1 MRLQPMRPFLLSM
14 LLSISLL
21 VPANSQNTHNSSAQS
36 ESSRL
41 YRIAFERG
49 EPFPAVA
56 GSRSIAVPLQ
66 CLAHGTAFVK
76 EVMQPTQFSP
86 PLESLVSIS
95 RSGDA
100 HEFRLD
106 QIRDLYDIEQK
117 SYYATESNV
126 VFLVI
131 AAPENKRG
139 KVEFVTSDGT
149 KHEVVQ
155 NVSEHHDYVV
165 VFDRSGDYKKSVQ
178 IDDTFAVQRI
188 GVFPSGSL
196 LCFGF
201 DRQDH
206 SPKLAMLKEDG
217 TLLRLLEIPKNA
229 APASMFGTQDGKGD
243 GPAIFAKPV
252 QFVPHRNSIIVVQN
266 RSKFPL
272 LEVNEA
278 GAIREIKP
286 KLPDGVEI
294 DTLIPS
300 DENLF
305 ARVRDINYGS
315 IYELNPQNGAVLR
328 RFQVSDKESDSDV
341 ACVHDGKFLSFE
353 NHDGKLV
360 PLIGTTE
367 PASEHLQRAR

>member
-1 MRLQPMRPFLLSM
+1 
-14 LLSISLL
+14 
-21 VPANSQNTHNSSAQS
+21 
-36 ESSRL
+36 L

-56 GSRSIAVPLQ
+56 GSRSIALPLQ
-66 CLAHGTAFVK
+66 CRADGTAFVK
-76 EVMQPTQFSP
+76 EVVQPSEFSRP
-86 PLESLVSIS
+86 IESLVSIS

-131 AAPENKRG
+131 AASENKRG
-139 KVEFVTSDGT
+139 KEEFVTSDGT

-196 LCFGF
+196 LSFGF

-206 SPKLAMLKEDG
+206 SPKLVMLKEDG
-217 TLLRLLEIPKNA
+217 TLLRLLEIPKNT

-243 GPAIFAKPV
+243 GPATFAKPV
-252 QFVPHRNSIIVVQN
+252 QFFPHGNSIIVVQN
-266 RSKFPL
+266 KSKFPL

-278 GAIREIKP
+278 GAVRQINP

-300 DENLF
+300 EENLF
-305 ARVRDINYGS
+305 ARVHDIHNGS
-315 IYELNPQNGAVLR
+315 IYELNPQNGVVLR
-328 RFQVSDKESDSDV
+328 RFQLNDNEPGADV

-353 NHDGKLV
+353 NRDGKLV
-360 PLIGTTE
+360 PLIGTPE
-367 PASEHLQRAR
+367 PTSEPPSASELKIQASDPTHR